1 MVSREPIYI
10 HLQMSLTFQQ
20 IILDAKKLVIRISD
34 HENTADT
41 LISEVEAVC
50 GQIDNMKQVNIVT
63 YYNNSILYITYI
75 LFSMLYSIYNMAF
88 YVCSIK
94 RK

>member
-1 MVSREPIYI
+1 
-10 HLQMSLTFQQ
+10 MSLTFQQ

-50 GQIDNMKQVNIVT
+50 GQIDNMKQVD
-63 YYNNSILYITYI
+63 ILYTLNKYTYCYCKYFAI
-75 LFSMLYSIYNMAF
+75 LYYIIFYKCFYVYSI
-88 YVCSIK
+88 K
-94 RK
+94 KK

>member
-1 MVSREPIYI
+1 
-10 HLQMSLTFQQ
+10 MSLTFQQ

-50 GQIDNMKQVNIVT
+50 GQIDNMKQVNIVFDT
-63 YYNNSILYITYI
+63 AYYITY
-75 LFSMLYSIYNMAF
+75 SMLYL
-88 YVCSIK
+88 
-94 RK
+94 

>member
-1 MVSREPIYI
+1 
-10 HLQMSLTFQQ
+10 MSLTFQQ

-50 GQIDNMKQVNIVT
+50 GQIDNMKQVNIVHVQFCIM
-63 YYNNSILYITYI
+63 NI
-75 LFSMLYSIYNMAF
+75 NM
-88 YVCSIK
+88 YCTVSL
-94 RK
+94 

>member
-1 MVSREPIYI
+1 
-10 HLQMSLTFQQ
+10 MSLTFQQ

-50 GQIDNMKQVNIVT
+50 GQIDNMKQVNIIFVI
-63 YYNNSILYITYI
+63 YYEKQYIIYTLLYV
-75 LFSMLYSIYNMAF
+75 IYF
-88 YVCSIK
+88 
-94 RK
+94 

>member
-1 MVSREPIYI
+1 M
-10 HLQMSLTFQQ
+10 QMSLTFQQ

-50 GQIDNMKQVNIVT
+50 GQIDNMKQVDI
-63 YYNNSILYITYI
+63 YIFYKYIT
-75 LFSMLYSIYNMAF
+75 SPK
-88 YVCSIK
+88 VV
-94 RK
+94 

>member
-1 MVSREPIYI
+1 
-10 HLQMSLTFQQ
+10 MSLTFQQ

-50 GQIDNMKQVNIVT
+50 GQIDNMKQVDIK
-63 YYNNSILYITYI
+63 YYKYAYIIIHFYI
-75 LFSMLYSIYNMAF
+75 LLLYFAIYL
-88 YVCSIK
+88 
-94 RK
+94 

>member
-1 MVSREPIYI
+1 
-10 HLQMSLTFQQ
+10 MSLTFQQ

-50 GQIDNMKQVNIVT
+50 GQIDNMKQVDIV
-63 YYNNSILYITYI
+63 YFI
-75 LFSMLYSIYNMAF
+75 NMH
-88 YVCSIK
+88 VLQC
-94 RK
+94 

>member
-1 MVSREPIYI
+1 MIRQYGCVTLWINKI
-10 HLQMSLTFQQ
+10 CICLQMSLTFQQ

-50 GQIDNMKQVNIVT
+50 GQIDNMKQVDIV
-63 YYNNSILYITYI
+63 YFI
-75 LFSMLYSIYNMAF
+75 NMH
-88 YVCSIK
+88 VLQC
-94 RK
+94 

>member
-1 MVSREPIYI
+1 
-10 HLQMSLTFQQ
+10 MSLTFQQ

-50 GQIDNMKQVNIVT
+50 GQIDNMKQVNIVFVI
-63 YYNNSILYITYI
+63 YYEQQHIKYTLLYIFLYLYI
-75 LFSMLYSIYNMAF
+75 I
-88 YVCSIK
+88 
-94 RK
+94 